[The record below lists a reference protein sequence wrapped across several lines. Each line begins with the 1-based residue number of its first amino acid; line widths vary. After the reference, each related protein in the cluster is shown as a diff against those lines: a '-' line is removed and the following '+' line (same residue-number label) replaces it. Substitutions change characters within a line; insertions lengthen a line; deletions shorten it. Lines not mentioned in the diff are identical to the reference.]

1 MGALYKLQYDI
12 RNHNAFLFPQIHNS
26 VEDSLRKTIIPL
38 KGSHCSLIGWPCSG
52 VRPLS
57 VRRSPQ
63 FQRSPSLKPHGQ
75 SKLNFTWNILRKGER
90 KFIFGLGHM
99 IMIVAMAIEKIKK

>member
-1 MGALYKLQYDI
+1 M
-12 RNHNAFLFPQIHNS
+12 
-26 VEDSLRKTIIPL
+26 LRRP
-38 KGSHCSLIGWPCSG
+38 S

-75 SKLNFTWNILRKGER
+75 SKLNFMWNILRKGER

-99 IMIVAMAIEKIKK
+99 IMIVAMAVESKKKKNHILSISNRSNAQEIQMLA